1 MRKHQTQIA
10 LFLCALFLFSSA
22 LTVAFTV
29 AHAAH
34 GCTGD
39 ACVVCDQITNAQST
53 ENRGAAPPAH
63 DFFPVGFAVAALILL
78 FFAFRI
84 PAGTLLLFKVKLNY

>member
-39 ACVVCDQITNAQST
+39 ACVVCDQITNAQHT
-53 ENRGAAPPAH
+53 DNRGAAPPVYA
-63 DFFPVGFAVAALILL
+63 FLSLGFAVATLVFL